1 MLRASLVIFKKLF
14 QDKVGMNLHWID
26 EQHCQREACN
36 GSIEIAGLLIFCER
50 GSTALEAGLVHNCQV
65 SQTRDYEPGPLIVFV
80 HEGAAESSY
89 KHDKSS
95 RD

>member
-1 MLRASLVIFKKLF
+1 MLCAPLVVLKRF
-14 QDKVGMNLHWID
+14 QDEVGIHLHWID
-26 EQHCQREACN
+26 EQHCQRKPCN
-36 GSIEIAGLLIFCER
+36 GSIEIAGLLVFGKR

-65 SQTRDYEPGPLIVFV
+65 CQTRDYEPGPLIVFV

-89 KHDKSS
+89 KHDKSC